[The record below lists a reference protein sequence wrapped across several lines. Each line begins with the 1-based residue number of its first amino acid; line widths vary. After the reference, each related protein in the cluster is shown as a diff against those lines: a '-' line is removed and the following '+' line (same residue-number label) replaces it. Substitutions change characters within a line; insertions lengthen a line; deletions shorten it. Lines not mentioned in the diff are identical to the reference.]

1 MSANR
6 VTIQWTGLKVRAEA
20 LLAAVAVD
28 DPEAFEISVTP
39 LPDGDACLTISLR
52 DDRLRTI
59 RATVDD
65 LLACLSA
72 AESALD
78 ANLADSED

>member
-1 MSANR
+1 MSSNR
-6 VTIQWTGLKVRAEA
+6 VTIQWTGSKARADA
-20 LLAAVAVD
+20 LLAAVVVD

-39 LPDGDACLTISLR
+39 LPDGDACLTLSLK

-72 AESALD
+72 AESALE
-78 ANLADSED
+78 ANLADLND

>member
-1 MSANR
+1 M
-6 VTIQWTGLKVRAEA
+6 
-20 LLAAVAVD
+20 AAVAVD

-39 LPDGDACLTISLR
+39 LPDGDACLTLSLES
-52 DDRLRTI
+52 DRLRSI

-78 ANLADSED
+78 ANLANSED